1 MIAGVVSADYEAVIR
16 LKVQGPAGQK
26 REVDAV
32 VDTGYNG
39 FLTLPPHLI
48 TALGLIRQ
56 GRGRATLANGSEDI
70 FDICDVTVLWDSQ
83 PREIE
88 TDAADTTPL
97 VGMALLNGYDL
108 HIQVAIGGRI
118 TIEAADDPPN

>member
-1 MIAGVVSADYEAVIR
+1 MISGVVSTDYEAVIR
-16 LKVQGPAGQK
+16 LEVQGPAGQK

-39 FLTLPPHLI
+39 FLTLPPRLI
-48 TALGLIRQ
+48 TALGLVLQ
-56 GRGRATLANGSEDI
+56 GRGRATLANGREDL
-70 FDICDVTVLWDSQ
+70 FDIYEITVLWDSQ
-83 PREIE
+83 LRQIE

-108 HIQVAIGGRI
+108 HIEVAVGGRI
-118 TIEAADDPPN
+118 TIAAGR